1 MRINEKFK
9 RFIPATAI
17 FLLVTFGLF
26 QLIPNEQNAEVS
38 TELIPTVVL
47 TQIAAAGTN
56 SSDLRSQIEIR
67 MMDSQSRASGSL
79 SSFEEIPEGVLVS
92 DHVQGQQLLISS
104 IAANAVDGLGAGF
117 VAISVAMDSQRW
129 LGPLLSTGTTVDV
142 YEIVGEISTRI
153 AENAVI
159 LNEPSTEDSSSN
171 DQKIVSLAVPG
182 TSLNQVLV
190 AANENRLWLVG
201 VGK

>member
-9 RFIPATAI
+9 RFIPATAV

>member
-1 MRINEKFK
+1 
-9 RFIPATAI
+9 
-17 FLLVTFGLF
+17 
-26 QLIPNEQNAEVS
+26 
-38 TELIPTVVL
+38 
-47 TQIAAAGTN
+47 
-56 SSDLRSQIEIR
+56 

>member
-56 SSDLRSQIEIR
+56 SSDLRAQIEIR

>member
-1 MRINEKFK
+1 MKISRKIK

-17 FLLVTFGLF
+17 FLLVTLGLL
-26 QLIPNEQNAEVS
+26 QLIPNEQNAVVA
-38 TELIPTVVL
+38 TELTPTVVF
-47 TQIAAAGTN
+47 TQIATAGTN
-56 SSDLRSQIEIR
+56 SSDLRAQIEIR
-67 MMDSQSRASGSL
+67 MLEPQSRASGSL
-79 SSFEEIPEGVLVS
+79 SSFDEIPEGVLVS
-92 DHVQGQQLLISS
+92 DHVEGQQLLISS
-104 IAANAVDGLGAGF
+104 IAANAVEGLGAGF

-142 YEIVGEISTRI
+142 YEIVGDVSTRI
-153 AENAVI
+153 AQNAVI
-159 LNEPSTEDSSSN
+159 LNEPSTDDPASN
-171 DQKIVSLAVPG
+171 DLQIVSLAVPG

>member
-9 RFIPATAI
+9 RFIPATAV

-153 AENAVI
+153 AQNAVI
-159 LNEPSTEDSSSN
+159 LNEPSTGDSSSN